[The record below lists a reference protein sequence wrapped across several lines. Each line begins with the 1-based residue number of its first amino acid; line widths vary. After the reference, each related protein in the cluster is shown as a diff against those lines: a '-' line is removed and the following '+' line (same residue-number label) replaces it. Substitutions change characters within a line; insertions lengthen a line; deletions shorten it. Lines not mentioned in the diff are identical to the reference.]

1 MLMLSLALLVL
12 LMTNTARA
20 VTAGSAQSG
29 LGSSF
34 VSEIFNTYGSP
45 PAARGDTAPASSS
58 RARSRMSGAVPLADT
73 PAKQSR
79 STRTHAVAALRSLP
93 EVGFS
98 DEPAASW
105 LGAIQAGLK
114 THELRLDTHPA
125 TASLGPGDSFV
136 AQSPYRALEVRIVR
150 VTTFPDFESAWLA
163 HGTSLVPHAVRA
175 VRTAAEARSVFQS
188 FYNHTVNPMSC
199 DAALAASR
207 RGSAARTVGA
217 RAPLA
222 SGPRHLTP
230 QTILN
235 KSPSLVRTGDRA
247 RAGLLRSYCVRCVFP
262 PGSNCPCSAS
272 GSGLR
277 PR

>member
-1 MLMLSLALLVL
+1 MLSLALLVL

-34 VSEIFNTYGSP
+34 VSEIFHTYGSP
-45 PAARGDTAPASSS
+45 PAARGDTAPASGS

-98 DEPAASW
+98 DEPDAPW

-125 TASLGPGDSFV
+125 TARLGPGDSFV

-175 VRTAAEARSVFQS
+175 VRTAAEARSAFQS
-188 FYNHTVNPMSC
+188 FYNHTVHPRPGRCRVFQLEVTRTIRGTPPTFPSQR
-199 DAALAASR
+199 AAKRASAP
-207 RGSAARTVGA
+207 SPPPPAARPRTE
-217 RAPLA
+217 RALPLV
-222 SGPRHLTP
+222 
-230 QTILN
+230 I
-235 KSPSLVRTGDRA
+235 VRKTKA
-247 RAGLLRSYCVRCVFP
+247 AP
-262 PGSNCPCSAS
+262 N
-272 GSGLR
+272 
-277 PR
+277 